1 MLSKAAS
8 RYRANEIALQTPHV
22 CPRAIPA
29 DPNQPH
35 YEDTL
40 VCMHSV
46 IPSASRG
53 KETPSTAVEI
63 HGRSHV
69 QQDKT
74 RTKREVHKCTDS
86 LVRGLWSHRPG
97 RRRADQWPPGTEEM
111 GWVSQGEGC
120 FEGTGE
126 TGTGVQLKVDAR

>member
-1 MLSKAAS
+1 MLSKAAT

-29 DPNQPH
+29 DPNQPR

-40 VCMHSV
+40 VSTHSA

-53 KETPSTAVEI
+53 KETPSTAVEM
-63 HGRSHV
+63 HGRRHV

-86 LVRGLWSHRPG
+86 LVRGLWSH
-97 RRRADQWPPGTEEM
+97 
-111 GWVSQGEGC
+111 
-120 FEGTGE
+120 
-126 TGTGVQLKVDAR
+126 